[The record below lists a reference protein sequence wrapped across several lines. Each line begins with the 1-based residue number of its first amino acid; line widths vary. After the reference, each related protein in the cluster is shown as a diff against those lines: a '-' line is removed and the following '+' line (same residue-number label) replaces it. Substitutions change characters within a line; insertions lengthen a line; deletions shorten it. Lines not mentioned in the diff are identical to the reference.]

1 MVHRED
7 GEWVQ
12 RASGLFEPARAGR
25 PSEAAGET
33 GDGPKLDPV
42 PYVITAVPFLVPLVA
57 ISLLEDP
64 AVLRVLLWQGN
75 LIAIFVAMLQA
86 FLPLLIAPA
95 VFVTIDRYLVPHVF
109 RTATVPALAVAGA
122 LLIFT
127 PLNAAIVE
135 FGLLAAFFA
144 LVRLRGSSRAR
155 RHTVTAVAVAATA
168 FGVWLWGPG
177 GWSSVSDVVAA
188 RTLYALP
195 REVAVREDGSVSV
208 YYLVASEERVTT
220 VIGGTRAVTSIS
232 TDQIA
237 VRLPCRHH
245 ATGTSRSLYSLVFGE
260 QGGTAYCGELAHCL
274 ETVPDATARDDPPT
288 IDTCVRRASRTD

>member
-1 MVHRED
+1 
-7 GEWVQ
+7 
-12 RASGLFEPARAGR
+12 
-25 PSEAAGET
+25 
-33 GDGPKLDPV
+33 
-42 PYVITAVPFLVPLVA
+42 
-57 ISLLEDP
+57 
-64 AVLRVLLWQGN
+64 
-75 LIAIFVAMLQA
+75 
-86 FLPLLIAPA
+86 
-95 VFVTIDRYLVPHVF
+95 
-109 RTATVPALAVAGA
+109 
-122 LLIFT
+122 
-127 PLNAAIVE
+127 
-135 FGLLAAFFA
+135 
-144 LVRLRGSSRAR
+144 
-155 RHTVTAVAVAATA
+155 VAATA